1 MTFLLAIDQGTTSTR
16 CVIYDEEL
24 NIIKSE
30 QKEYPLLYP
39 VDGWV
44 EVDPNE
50 LLESVYDTLDPMLES
65 SFDIKCVGITNQR
78 ETTLVWDSESGIPI
92 YNGIVWQDRRT
103 ADYCSTLKNQNLE
116 PIINQ
121 KTGLL
126 LDPYFSATKISWILD
141 NVEGAREKALK
152 GHLRFG
158 TVDTFLLWH
167 LSDGQLHKT
176 DVTNASRTN
185 IFNIHSMEWDQELL
199 DIFDVPASMLP
210 EVCSSDAEFGLLSR
224 KSVINT
230 YHRHDR

>member
-24 NIIKSE
+24 NIVKSE

-44 EVDPNE
+44 EVDPNK
-50 LLESVYDTLDPMLES
+50 LLESVYDTLDPILDS
-65 SFDIKCVGITNQR
+65 LFDIACVGIANQR
-78 ETTLVWDSESGIPI
+78 ETTLVWDSVSGEPI

-103 ADYCSTLKNQNLE
+103 ADYCSSLKEQNLE
-116 PIINQ
+116 QIINK

-152 GHLRFG
+152 DINTKREMLDKQIDDEINKAEQEINTLRDNAPDKINKIAIETSSELIQKLIG
-158 TVDTFLLWH
+158 AEVNNSSLSAIVD
-167 LSDGQLHKT
+167 D
-176 DVTNASRTN
+176 
-185 IFNIHSMEWDQELL
+185 
-199 DIFDVPASMLP
+199 
-210 EVCSSDAEFGLLSR
+210 LSR
-224 KSVINT
+224 RNGAKYYGN
-230 YHRHDR
+230 

>member
-24 NIIKSE
+24 NIVKSE

-44 EVDPNE
+44 EVDPNK
-50 LLESVYDTLDPMLES
+50 LLESVYDTLDPMLDS
-65 SFDIKCVGITNQR
+65 SFHIACVGITNQR
-78 ETTLVWDSESGIPI
+78 ETTLVWDSVSGVPI

-103 ADYCSTLKNQNLE
+103 ADYCSSLKEQNLE
-116 PIINQ
+116 QIINK

-152 GHLRFG
+152 GDLR
-158 TVDTFLLWH
+158 LCL
-167 LSDGQLHKT
+167 
-176 DVTNASRTN
+176 
-185 IFNIHSMEWDQELL
+185 IYI
-199 DIFDVPASMLP
+199 DI
-210 EVCSSDAEFGLLSR
+210 C
-224 KSVINT
+224 KKVIVLFC
-230 YHRHDR
+230 